1 MNSED
6 AVIETTAN
14 PELKS
19 AKERLRELGIELPGF
34 NPAAANYMPVT
45 QRGELLYTAGQTP
58 KKEGLLVYKGKL
70 GGEIS
75 DQDGYDAV
83 MLCTLNTLTLL
94 DYYADGLNNIDQILK
109 VTVFLNCTPDYVQ
122 HSKVADGA
130 TDLLVSVF
138 GDAGRPARSAVGVNA
153 LPGGA
158 ACEVEMIAALKSK

>member
-1 MNSED
+1 MHSED
-6 AVIETTAN
+6 AVVETPVN
-14 PELKS
+14 LKIKS
-19 AKERLRELGIELPGF
+19 PLERLRELGIELPGF

-45 QRGELLYTAGQTP
+45 RRGELLYTAGQTP
-58 KKEGLLVYKGKL
+58 KKEGMLVYKGKL
-70 GGEIS
+70 GSEIS

-94 DYYADGLNNIDQILK
+94 DHFADGLNNIDQILK

-158 ACEVEMIAALKSK
+158 ACEVEMIAAVKSK